1 MAFTNSAWD
10 GDAVESRLE
19 PGAYCSVCL
28 IDMNEGGGEKTKQ
41 KCKLPVRAQPGGAY
55 NLNAMTAAAGA
66 LAGARGGLNA
76 PAEQKRKAARRLLR
90 LYREAGKEA
99 PAGVKRVAG
108 S

>member
-19 PGAYCSVCL
+19 PGPYCSVCL
-28 IDMNEGGGEKTKQ
+28 IDMNEGSEKTKQ
-41 KCKLPVRAQPGGAY
+41 QCKLPVRSQPGGAY
-55 NLNAMTAAAGA
+55 NLNAMSAAAA
-66 LAGARGGLNA
+66 AIAGARGGLNA
-76 PAEQKRKAARRLLR
+76 PAAQKRKAARKLLR